1 MTDKYNFDNY
11 AAILKAIDALP
22 DSNKKEYD
30 AQMDEIEKAARSFL
44 KTRTNS
50 ELLNMA
56 NETVTIEKS
65 EFSLWDYIGS
75 FCDWYQEERDRRNWP
90 IESEVQKLLGEWGEN
105 YATEDDT
112 IRQRFFAMEGQIR
125 GLQKKVD
132 RIVNLLGKFEVKMSV
147 KDVLGI

>member
-22 DSNKKEYD
+22 DRNKKEYD
-30 AQMDEIEKAARSFL
+30 VQMDEIEEAAKSFL

-50 ELLNMA
+50 DLLNMA

-65 EFSLWDYIGS
+65 EFSLWDYVGS

-90 IESEVQKLLGEWGEN
+90 IESEVQKLLEEWGED
-105 YATEDDT
+105 YATYDDT
-112 IRQRFFAMEGQIR
+112 PRQRFFVLEKQVAGI
-125 GLQKKVD
+125 QKKVD
-132 RIVNLLGKFEVKMSV
+132 KLVKLLEGSKVTLSV
-147 KDVLGI
+147 EEALRL